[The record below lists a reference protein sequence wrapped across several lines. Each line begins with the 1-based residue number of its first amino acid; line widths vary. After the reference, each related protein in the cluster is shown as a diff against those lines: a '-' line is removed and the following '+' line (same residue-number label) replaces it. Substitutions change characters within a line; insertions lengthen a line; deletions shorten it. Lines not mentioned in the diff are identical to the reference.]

1 VPLWSQSFLLEE
13 GFAGGSGAGGVAGF
27 WLGAPARMAGPR
39 EWGENGLF
47 RGWFL
52 GLDGGDEF
60 ERFADAIWDLAGVR
74 GVGWG
79 EGADPRVVSFAA
91 DEAAFDAWGV

>member
-1 VPLWSQSFLLEE
+1 VVRVR
-13 GFAGGSGAGGVAGF
+13 AGVAGF

-47 RGWFL
+47 GGGFL

-60 ERFADAIWDLAGVR
+60 ARFADADRDMAGVR
-74 GVGWG
+74 GVGWR
-79 EGADPRVVSFAA
+79 EGADPGVVFVAEDA
-91 DEAAFDAWGV
+91 AAFDAWWV